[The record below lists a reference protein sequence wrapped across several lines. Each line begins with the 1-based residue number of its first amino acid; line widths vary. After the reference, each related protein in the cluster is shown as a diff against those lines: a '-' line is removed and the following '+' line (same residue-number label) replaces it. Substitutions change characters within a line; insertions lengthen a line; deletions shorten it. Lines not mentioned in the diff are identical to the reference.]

1 MGYITEA
8 KLTGFGCCGIAT
20 LGAGG
25 QGVLY
30 PGTWVVV

>member
-8 KLTGFGCCGIAT
+8 NLTGFGYCGIAT
-20 LGAGG
+20 FSASGE
-25 QGVLY
+25 GVLY